1 MTVIYLISNNLKQKR
16 YINDKNN
23 DNLEYRMS
31 KAELD
36 YKGISN
42 AIKLSE
48 WEELSDIDYI
58 YTSSY
63 NSAVE
68 TSNYIKGTNKIDV
81 VINDNFNQRRIGVN
95 KLIEIPSYYEEMH
108 FKDINYHLPS
118 GESQLDIINRMYK
131 GIEDIIDNNKDKKV
145 VIVTHKIC
153 IIYLLRRWC
162 KIKYKDNFIYKDK
175 IIFNGI
181 SRNLDIFKLEFN
193 NNKLNIWECGRVWG
207 K

>member
-1 MTVIYLISNNLKQKR
+1 MTIIYLIANNVKQKR

-31 KAELD
+31 KATLD
-36 YKGISN
+36 YKGINN
-42 AIKLSE
+42 AIKLSKMK
-48 WEELSDIDYI
+48 ELTDVDYI

-63 NSAVE
+63 NSAIE
-68 TSNYIKGTNKIDV
+68 TSNYIKETSNRDI
-81 VINDNFNQRRIGVN
+81 VINDNFNQRKIGVN
-95 KLIEIPSYYEEMH
+95 KLTEIPNYYEELH
-108 FKDINYHLPS
+108 FMDINYHLPK

-131 GIEDIIDNNKDKKV
+131 GIEDILNNNINKKV

-153 IIYLLRRWC
+153 ITYLLRRWC
-162 KIKYKDNFIYKDK
+162 RIKYKDNFIYKDK

-181 SRNLDIFKLEFN
+181 SRDLNIFKLEFD
-193 NNKLNIWECGRVWG
+193 NNKLINISYIE

>member
-1 MTVIYLISNNLKQKR
+1 MTIIYLIANNVKQKR

-31 KAELD
+31 KANLD
-36 YKGISN
+36 YRGVSN
-42 AIKLSE
+42 AIKLSKM
-48 WEELSDIDYI
+48 EELTDVDCI
-58 YTSSY
+58 YTSGY
-63 NSAVE
+63 NSAIE
-68 TSNYIKGTNKIDV
+68 TSNYIKGTNNIDI

-95 KLIEIPSYYEEMH
+95 KLTEIPNYYEEMH
-108 FKDINYHLPS
+108 FKDINYHLPN

-131 GIEDIIDNNKDKKV
+131 GIEDILRNNKNKKV

-153 IIYLLRRWC
+153 ITYLLRRWC

-181 SRNLDIFKLEFN
+181 SRDLDIFKLEFN
-193 NNKLNIWECGRVWG
+193 NKKLINISYIE